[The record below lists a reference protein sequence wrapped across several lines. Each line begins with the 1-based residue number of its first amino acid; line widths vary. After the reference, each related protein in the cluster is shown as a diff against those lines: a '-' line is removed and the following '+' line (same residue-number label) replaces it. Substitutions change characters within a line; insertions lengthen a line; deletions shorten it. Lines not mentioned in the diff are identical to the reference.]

1 MVPDGDAPETDGRR
15 GIQSIEVGYRL
26 IATLAGAPG
35 KMTLKALAEGSGMSP
50 SKAHLYLVSFQRLG
64 LVVQDRAT
72 QRYGLG
78 PTAIDLGLAAINQI
92 DVVDAG
98 RREMEPLVDEFG
110 ASLGLSVWGNRGP
123 TIIFR
128 LDGSWP
134 SPLSVKVGY
143 VLPVLSTA
151 TGRVFLAHLP
161 ERSWRDLVR
170 VEARSDKG
178 RLQRALAAVEE
189 IRAGGLARTDSEMN
203 EGFVGLSA
211 PVLGPSG
218 EIRAAITALGLAED
232 PALSAGSPLGAAL
245 TAAARRIS
253 RAIGWQG

>member
-1 MVPDGDAPETDGRR
+1 MIADGEAPESDGRR

-26 IATLAGAPG
+26 IATLARAPG
-35 KMTLKALAEGSGMSP
+35 KMSLKALAEGAGMSP

-64 LVVQDRAT
+64 LVVQDRQT
-72 QRYGLG
+72 QRYALG

-92 DVVDAG
+92 DVVDTG
-98 RREMEPLVDEFG
+98 RSEMETLVDDF
-110 ASLGLSVWGNRGP
+110 AVSLGLSVWGNRGP

-170 VEARSDKG
+170 IEARGDKA
-178 RLQRALAAVEE
+178 RLARAMAALEE

-203 EGFVGLSA
+203 EGFVGISA

-218 EIRAAITALGLAED
+218 EIRAAITALGLAEN
-232 PALSAGSPLGAAL
+232 PALSRDSPLGGAL
-245 TAAARRIS
+245 SEAARRIS